1 MGESFQKLNLT
12 NAYLFAAALQDE
24 EICRNL
30 LEIVLNKEIPRVKAH
45 AEHTLFLDSDF
56 KSVRFDVY
64 ASDEDEVSYDVE
76 MQNDDA
82 RNLPKRSRYYQGEM
96 DVTFLKPGEDY
107 NQLKPSYII
116 FICSFDPFGE
126 GRYQYVF
133 EEYCRDAGILLGDET
148 QKIFFNTNGTDQE
161 NITPEL
167 LHLFAY
173 LKQST
178 EEVAEMHPDEKIRN
192 IHERVKYLKRDRK
205 LEAGY
210 MTMEEYIREEAERR
224 AKLMAPSIAESMA
237 ETFAKP
243 MAETLAKPMAE
254 SMAETLAKP
263 MAETLAK
270 PMAESM
276 AESLAASKVAQSILS
291 LVAELG
297 TIPAE
302 EQQRIAGE
310 QDDETLEK
318 WLKLAAR
325 STTVEEFLSGM

>member
-64 ASDEDEVSYDVE
+64 ASDE
-76 MQNDDA
+76 
-82 RNLPKRSRYYQGEM
+82 
-96 DVTFLKPGEDY
+96 
-107 NQLKPSYII
+107 
-116 FICSFDPFGE
+116 
-126 GRYQYVF
+126 
-133 EEYCRDAGILLGDET
+133 
-148 QKIFFNTNGTDQE
+148 
-161 NITPEL
+161 
-167 LHLFAY
+167 
-173 LKQST
+173 
-178 EEVAEMHPDEKIRN
+178 KIRN

-224 AKLMAPSIAESMA
+224 AKLIAPSIAESMA
-237 ETFAKP
+237 ES
-243 MAETLAKPMAE
+243 MAETLAE

-263 MAETLAK
+263 
-270 PMAESM
+270 M

-291 LVAELG
+291 LAAELG

>member
-1 MGESFQKLNLT
+1 
-12 NAYLFAAALQDE
+12 
-24 EICRNL
+24 
-30 LEIVLNKEIPRVKAH
+30 
-45 AEHTLFLDSDF
+45 
-56 KSVRFDVY
+56 
-64 ASDEDEVSYDVE
+64 
-76 MQNDDA
+76 
-82 RNLPKRSRYYQGEM
+82 
-96 DVTFLKPGEDY
+96 
-107 NQLKPSYII
+107 
-116 FICSFDPFGE
+116 
-126 GRYQYVF
+126 
-133 EEYCRDAGILLGDET
+133 
-148 QKIFFNTNGTDQE
+148 
-161 NITPEL
+161 
-167 LHLFAY
+167 
-173 LKQST
+173 
-178 EEVAEMHPDEKIRN
+178 
-192 IHERVKYLKRDRK
+192 
-205 LEAGY
+205 

-237 ETFAKP
+237 ET
-243 MAETLAKPMAE
+243 LAK
-254 SMAETLAKP
+254 S

>member
-1 MGESFQKLNLT
+1 
-12 NAYLFAAALQDE
+12 
-24 EICRNL
+24 
-30 LEIVLNKEIPRVKAH
+30 
-45 AEHTLFLDSDF
+45 
-56 KSVRFDVY
+56 
-64 ASDEDEVSYDVE
+64 
-76 MQNDDA
+76 
-82 RNLPKRSRYYQGEM
+82 
-96 DVTFLKPGEDY
+96 
-107 NQLKPSYII
+107 
-116 FICSFDPFGE
+116 
-126 GRYQYVF
+126 
-133 EEYCRDAGILLGDET
+133 
-148 QKIFFNTNGTDQE
+148 
-161 NITPEL
+161 
-167 LHLFAY
+167 
-173 LKQST
+173 
-178 EEVAEMHPDEKIRN
+178 MHPDEKIRN

-237 ETFAKP
+237 ET
-243 MAETLAKPMAE
+243 L
-254 SMAETLAKP
+254 
-263 MAETLAK
+263 AETLAK

>member
-1 MGESFQKLNLT
+1 
-12 NAYLFAAALQDE
+12 
-24 EICRNL
+24 
-30 LEIVLNKEIPRVKAH
+30 
-45 AEHTLFLDSDF
+45 
-56 KSVRFDVY
+56 
-64 ASDEDEVSYDVE
+64 
-76 MQNDDA
+76 
-82 RNLPKRSRYYQGEM
+82 
-96 DVTFLKPGEDY
+96 
-107 NQLKPSYII
+107 
-116 FICSFDPFGE
+116 
-126 GRYQYVF
+126 
-133 EEYCRDAGILLGDET
+133 
-148 QKIFFNTNGTDQE
+148 
-161 NITPEL
+161 
-167 LHLFAY
+167 
-173 LKQST
+173 
-178 EEVAEMHPDEKIRN
+178 
-192 IHERVKYLKRDRK
+192 
-205 LEAGY
+205 

-237 ETFAKP
+237 ETLAKP

-254 SMAETLAKP
+254 S

>member
-1 MGESFQKLNLT
+1 
-12 NAYLFAAALQDE
+12 
-24 EICRNL
+24 
-30 LEIVLNKEIPRVKAH
+30 
-45 AEHTLFLDSDF
+45 
-56 KSVRFDVY
+56 
-64 ASDEDEVSYDVE
+64 
-76 MQNDDA
+76 
-82 RNLPKRSRYYQGEM
+82 
-96 DVTFLKPGEDY
+96 
-107 NQLKPSYII
+107 
-116 FICSFDPFGE
+116 
-126 GRYQYVF
+126 
-133 EEYCRDAGILLGDET
+133 
-148 QKIFFNTNGTDQE
+148 
-161 NITPEL
+161 
-167 LHLFAY
+167 
-173 LKQST
+173 
-178 EEVAEMHPDEKIRN
+178 
-192 IHERVKYLKRDRK
+192 
-205 LEAGY
+205 

-224 AKLMAPSIAESMA
+224 AKLMAPSI
-237 ETFAKP
+237 
-243 MAETLAKPMAE
+243 AE

>member
-1 MGESFQKLNLT
+1 
-12 NAYLFAAALQDE
+12 
-24 EICRNL
+24 
-30 LEIVLNKEIPRVKAH
+30 
-45 AEHTLFLDSDF
+45 
-56 KSVRFDVY
+56 
-64 ASDEDEVSYDVE
+64 
-76 MQNDDA
+76 
-82 RNLPKRSRYYQGEM
+82 
-96 DVTFLKPGEDY
+96 
-107 NQLKPSYII
+107 
-116 FICSFDPFGE
+116 
-126 GRYQYVF
+126 
-133 EEYCRDAGILLGDET
+133 
-148 QKIFFNTNGTDQE
+148 
-161 NITPEL
+161 
-167 LHLFAY
+167 
-173 LKQST
+173 
-178 EEVAEMHPDEKIRN
+178 MHPDEKIRN

-237 ETFAKP
+237 ET
-243 MAETLAKPMAE
+243 LAKP
-254 SMAETLAKP
+254 MAETLAKP

-302 EQQRIAGE
+302 ERQRIAGE